1 MNKLPFDASATVKGF
16 IYQFLIALEKCFE
29 MREGQSVYIECHG
42 DVSIE
47 GINEASQ
54 IETKNYTRS
63 LTDLDINVWKTI
75 ANWIDSVFPIDK
87 YDSLVLK
94 KKKKVGTT
102 SKWLN
107 WNNHSVEDRKEVI
120 NDIAKK
126 KIKSPELKSLMAKI
140 FADGNKDRLSVII
153 GKMVFDTNKEDG
165 KVIYENLRRKYT
177 RGVPEIQ
184 KDKYLQ
190 ALYGFIIGKYHAG
203 TDWVISNEEFNKE
216 CEELTNSLV
225 EHTAVFPQKKNLEDI
240 KEEDFSN
247 NQFVEKI
254 HAIKYEEQ
262 ISEAIKNYIY
272 AGTVIKED
280 LEISPSL
287 KKSFVQYEEEIET
300 IFEGQYRKACRHCS
314 ESEIIPKS
322 QDFYDDITT
331 APTGSFYRYS
341 SVPITFRN
349 GVVHILSEEKT
360 NIMWRLKPNQDE

>member
-1 MNKLPFDASATVKGF
+1 M
-16 IYQFLIALEKCFE
+16 
-29 MREGQSVYIECHG
+29 
-42 DVSIE
+42 
-47 GINEASQ
+47 
-54 IETKNYTRS
+54 
-63 LTDLDINVWKTI
+63 
-75 ANWIDSVFPIDK
+75 
-87 YDSLVLK
+87 
-94 KKKKVGTT
+94 
-102 SKWLN
+102 
-107 WNNHSVEDRKEVI
+107 
-120 NDIAKK
+120 
-126 KIKSPELKSLMAKI
+126 
-140 FADGNKDRLSVII
+140 
-153 GKMVFDTNKEDG
+153 
-165 KVIYENLRRKYT
+165 
-177 RGVPEIQ
+177 
-184 KDKYLQ
+184 Q

-225 EHTAVFPQKKNLEDI
+225 EHTAVFPQKKNLENI

-262 ISEAIKNYIY
+262 ISEAIKNYMY
-272 AGTVIKED
+272 AGIVIKED

-300 IFEGQYRKACRHCS
+300 IFKGQYKKACRHCS

-331 APTGSFYRYS
+331 ASTSSFYRYS

-349 GVVHILSEEKT
+349 GVIHILSEEKT